1 MKGHRLVI
9 AVTIIIGFCSG
20 EGSGADAVSRGTVP
34 PSSLRSGLIPRPH
47 PIDTSGNLMITGNVA
62 GGRQFQGPI
71 PYQSPTSFQRVGGA
85 LPGITST
92 YDPYTTLDPFRRRTA
107 YDGAPDYLGRTTP
120 YYPISSTVTHMPP
133 GAREVLTPPVPEIQ
147 YRLGPAPQVHTL
159 TGSKLPAQKQELPDL
174 DAMPEPLVG
183 AAEQTENVS
192 FTDADRYLINKRL
205 LMGLKQRRAEQ
216 LQQELKKAQPDS
228 TQAQL
233 RPTEQQRLMQLR
245 SERTQSTAED
255 LLKPLEQPVPKEPA
269 EQATQPDVYEQMKR
283 QAEDIDTTVEKLTPE
298 QKAKKTYKDEKQKT
312 PDDSKL
318 HERFETRFKSRFTAP
333 LQAPTREG
341 PASSTDPTQ
350 NLDQDLS
357 KLLRKDYLEGVDVSA
372 EARAILGEHKTF
384 ASYAQDKFNQ
394 YMREAEAYLKQ
405 GKHYLAAD
413 TYAIAAVYKPND
425 PLVFAGRGHALFA
438 AGEYVSSAL
447 YLARAIE
454 IFPEY
459 ARFRID
465 LDEMIGDTDKLES
478 RIKDVEQWLEYSDAG
493 ELHFLLA
500 YVYLQMG
507 RLEKAQ
513 QSIAKAHEKLPD
525 APAVTTL
532 MQAIKD
538 ITKS

>member
-9 AVTIIIGFCSG
+9 AVTIIIGFCPD

-120 YYPISSTVTHMPP
+120 YYPISSTVTRMPP